1 MKILDLEEFE
11 AQFGLMIRE
20 KEHPNNYAMIRFED
34 LDKIIEFYN
43 SLKDVFPKKGEM
55 MK

>member
-1 MKILDLEEFE
+1 LTPLDLEHVE

-20 KEHPNNYAMIRFED
+20 KENHNNYAMLRLED

-43 SLKDVFPKKGEM
+43 SLKDVFPKKGVDI
-55 MK
+55 K